1 MILDAQYDNKI
12 FFDYHILDALR
23 ECSEEE
29 ENFDYAAILRKM
41 KETK

>member
-1 MILDAQYDNKI
+1 MILDAKYDNKI

-29 ENFDYAAILRKM
+29 SVDYDAILKKM
-41 KETK
+41 K